1 MFSGV
6 FKNNIDTSCSPAGSH
21 HALSSRGQ
29 LTSPMRLWAGAKRR
43 CSLMLPKM
51 FSQAWGKG
59 AIFEPLCGPLSLQG
73 GKACSHPSN
82 IPCSAWIH
90 VLSLSQVRTYLGLE
104 GMTPYFSVCRMSLA
118 SKFEGPQNK
127 GFILIC
133 GKLISTLHILFFSFK
148 IFLWGGGQGF
158 LP

>member
-1 MFSGV
+1 M
-6 FKNNIDTSCSPAGSH
+6 
-21 HALSSRGQ
+21 LSLRGQ

-59 AIFEPLCGPLSLQG
+59 AIFEPLSGPLSLQE

-82 IPCSAWIH
+82 IPFSPWIH

-104 GMTPYFSVCRMSLA
+104 GMTPYFSVCRMSPA

-133 GKLISTLHILFFSFK
+133 GKLLISTLHILFFSFK
-148 IFLWGGGQGF
+148 IFLWGEDRGF
-158 LP
+158 CLNESRRPSQRVLMKGAQT